1 MRVAVLLCAL
11 LATSVAGC
19 GGGASGNAFAH
30 IFPDNEPSA
39 IDEIVRRLSAASAP
53 VDDPVVVGLTEGEL
67 FAWDLRGGRERWR
80 EPVTEARGE
89 ALLAGDLVLLH
100 EGARVIARRVADGR
114 RAFDLSDEHFSLVG
128 AGGEGSTG
136 AFVLSTTG
144 GVGARSR
151 LYLTSGGAIANRY
164 DLDGLIGAPAVAAG
178 MVFVPWGHQNITVID
193 ASSGAEMARLRT
205 RAGVVSHARVEAGAL
220 FFGQLGVGRLSAGL
234 RGDTAE
240 EVGWAQPDVAPLPGT
255 PPLFRSAYDPPAG
268 PRSATHRIELMWS
281 AVPSDGPVRFT
292 DDAIYLTFYQLVF
305 ALDPGDLSVRWA
317 AQLGADAVGGAAR
330 PGGVLVADAEGG
342 LTYLSAANGRVLWT
356 ASTGATPTVAA
367 IRLGGFEPSGTPG
380 PEPGLL
386 AEQLLTT
393 VQNTDARL
401 VPGRAF
407 AVRALA
413 ASDDAAVTEHVIVL
427 CDDRAL
433 PAPLREAACEAVG
446 GRTSGSDAV
455 IRALGR
461 HASFLEDTTAPP
473 VGPLA
478 TAAARMSERRAVP
491 HLVSHLRDPDTAL
504 ADVPALAAALAALGD
519 RSAVEP
525 LRDYLWLYH
534 ADGDDEGLAP
544 ALGGVARALV
554 QLDGPPGLEAVR
566 ELLEAPFTSDEARA
580 ALAGALEA
588 AEAEATG
595 ATEAS
600 E

>member
-1 MRVAVLLCAL
+1 MKTVTIVSAVLAIAL
-11 LATSVAGC
+11 AGC
-19 GGGASGNAFAH
+19 GGGASGSAFAH

-39 IDEIVRRLSAASAP
+39 IDEIGRRLSAAPAP
-53 VDDPVVVGLTEGEL
+53 SDEPVVVGLTEAHVY
-67 FAWDLRGGRERWR
+67 AWDLGAGRELWR

-89 ALLAGDLVLLH
+89 PLLAGDVVLLH
-100 EGARVIARRVADGR
+100 EGDRVVARRVADGR
-114 RAFDLSDEHFSLVG
+114 RAFDLSDERFSLVG
-128 AGGEGSTG
+128 AGGEGATG

-151 LYLTSGGAIANRY
+151 LYVTSGGAIASRY

-193 ASSGAEMARLRT
+193 ASTGGEIARLRT
-205 RAGVVSHARVEAGAL
+205 RAGVVSHARVEAGGL
-220 FFGQLGVGRLSAGL
+220 FFGQLGVGHLSAGL

-240 EVGWAQPDVAPLPGT
+240 EVGWVQPDVAPLPGT

-268 PRSATHRIELMWS
+268 ARSATHRIELLWS
-281 AVPSDGPVRFT
+281 AVPSEGPVRFT

-305 ALDPGDLSVRWA
+305 ALQPDDLSVRWA
-317 AQLGADAVGGAAR
+317 AQLDADAVGGAAR
-330 PGGVLVADAEGG
+330 PGGVLIADAEGG
-342 LTYLSAANGRVLWT
+342 LTYLSAANGRVLST
-356 ASTGATPTVAA
+356 VSTGATPTVAA
-367 IRLGGFEPSGTPG
+367 IRLGGFEPSGAPG
-380 PEPGLL
+380 PEPGFL
-386 AEQLLTT
+386 AEQLLAS

-413 ASDDAAVTEHVIVL
+413 GSDDAAVTEHVIVL

-446 GRTSGSDAV
+446 GRASGNDAV
-455 IRALGR
+455 VRALGR
-461 HASFLEDTTAPP
+461 HASFLEDTNAPP

-491 HLVSHLRDPDTAL
+491 LLVSHLRDPDTAL
-504 ADVPALAAALAALGD
+504 ADVPALAAGLAALGD

-534 ADGDDEGLAP
+534 ADGDDDGLAP

-554 QLDGPPGLEAVR
+554 QLDGPPGIEAVR

-588 AEAEATG
+588 AAP
-595 ATEAS
+595 EAS